1 MIFARPGALPD
12 DSGGRFP
19 GTDTLSDFAVNL
31 RAGKRLVG
39 TLIALPSPEVAE
51 ILARAGFDWLF
62 LDAEH
67 GPFAPHQCLPLV
79 QAAAPCPCLIR
90 VPAAEPVWIG
100 KALDVG
106 AAGIIVPRIDSAA
119 DAERAVACAKYPPQG
134 SRGLGLGRAHGY
146 GASAGDY
153 LKRANRDTVVVV
165 QVETR
170 AAVEDI
176 EAIAAVAG
184 IDAVLIGPNDL
195 AASLGRLGE
204 LDAPEVVAAID
215 RVAAV
220 CGGAGVAMGFF
231 GATAEALR
239 PYAERGFPLLVLGVD
254 SLFLLESARAA
265 LAALGIEGPGR
276 R

>member
-1 MIFARPGALPD
+1 MNFAAE
-12 DSGGRFP
+12 
-19 GTDTLSDFAVNL
+19 L

-51 ILARAGFDWLF
+51 ILAQAGFDWLF

-67 GPFAPHQCLPLV
+67 GPFAPHQCLPLI

-90 VPAAEPVWIG
+90 VPAPEPVWIG
-100 KALDVG
+100 KALDIG

-119 DAERAVACAKYPPQG
+119 DAARAVACAKYPPRG

-146 GASAGDY
+146 GASSEEY
-153 LKRANRDTVVVV
+153 LRRANDDTVVVV

-195 AASLGRLGE
+195 AASLGHLGR
-204 LDAPEVVAAID
+204 LDAQEVIAAID

-220 CGGAGVAMGFF
+220 CGRAGIAMGFF
-231 GATAEALR
+231 GATAEALE

-265 LAALGIEGPGR
+265 LAAVGFRPHGR